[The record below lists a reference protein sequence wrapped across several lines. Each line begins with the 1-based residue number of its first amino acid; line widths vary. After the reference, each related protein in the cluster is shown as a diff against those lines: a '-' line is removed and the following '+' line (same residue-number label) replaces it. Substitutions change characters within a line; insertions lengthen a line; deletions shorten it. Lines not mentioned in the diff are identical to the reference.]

1 VGLGSILSGESLL
14 SRCRYFRDLQE
25 ATIILTLLSR
35 GWQFSGGGSL
45 LLEVHGICFVLKFK

>member
-1 VGLGSILSGESLL
+1 MESVWGWARYFRE
-14 SRCRYFRDLQE
+14 SRYFRDLQE